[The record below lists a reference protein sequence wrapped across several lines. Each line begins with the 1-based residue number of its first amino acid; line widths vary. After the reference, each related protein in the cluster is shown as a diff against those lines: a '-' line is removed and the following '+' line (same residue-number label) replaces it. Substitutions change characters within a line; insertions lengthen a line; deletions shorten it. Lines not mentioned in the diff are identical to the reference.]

1 MKKEPLFIAFSTQQ
15 GGAGKTTLTVLMASY
30 LYYVKGYDVAVVDC
44 DYPQF
49 SIKDMR
55 ERDLKSIERNPYL
68 RKLAYEQFK
77 RIGKRAYPIV
87 GSRPGN
93 AIETVRPFV
102 ESATP
107 PDFIFF
113 DLTGTVNNLDLIRT
127 VATMDYIFCP
137 IAADRFIME
146 SSLKYASVINDTL
159 ITTGKSNI
167 KGIRLLWNMVDKRE
181 KTDLY
186 DIYDKV
192 IAGMGLEVLNTSL
205 PDSKR
210 FRKEGSEEGDRPFF
224 RSTLLPPDKA
234 LAKGPRPPPLK
245 VAERMATLPQRRP
258 GWRRSR
264 RQRRARM
271 PRKRKR
277 NTWNASSMHR
287 KSPCVRARPPTSARA
302 TTSGYSVSCRSSGRT
317 GLRCRSM
324 WTVCWSSTSANTRK

>member
-1 MKKEPLFIAFSTQQ
+1 M
-15 GGAGKTTLTVLMASY
+15 
-30 LYYVKGYDVAVVDC
+30 KGYDVAVVDC

-55 ERDLKSIERNPYL
+55 ERDLKNIERNPYL
-68 RKLAYEQFK
+68 RKLAYDQFK

-87 GSRPGN
+87 GSRPDN
-93 AIETVRPFV
+93 AIETVKPFI

-113 DLTGTVNNLDLIRT
+113 DLTGTVNNLGLIKT

-146 SSLKYASVINDTL
+146 SSLN
-159 ITTGKSNI
+159 
-167 KGIRLLWNMVDKRE
+167 E

-234 LAKGPRPPPLK
+234 LAKGSGIDAL
-245 VAERMATLPQRRP
+245 AEEIL
-258 GWRRSR
+258 GIV
-264 RQRRARM
+264 
-271 PRKRKR
+271 KR
-277 NTWNASSMHR
+277 
-287 KSPCVRARPPTSARA
+287 
-302 TTSGYSVSCRSSGRT
+302 
-317 GLRCRSM
+317 
-324 WTVCWSSTSANTRK
+324 

>member
-1 MKKEPLFIAFSTQQ
+1 MKKEPLFIAFSTQK

-55 ERDLKSIERNPYL
+55 ERDLKNIERNPYL
-68 RKLAYEQFK
+68 RKLAYDQFK
-77 RIGKRAYPIV
+77 RIGKR
-87 GSRPGN
+87 
-93 AIETVRPFV
+93 
-102 ESATP
+102 
-107 PDFIFF
+107 
-113 DLTGTVNNLDLIRT
+113 GTVNNLGLIKT

-146 SSLKYASVINDTL
+146 SSLKYASIINDTL

-234 LAKGPRPPPLK
+234 LAKGSGIDAL
-245 VAERMATLPQRRP
+245 AEEIL
-258 GWRRSR
+258 GIV
-264 RQRRARM
+264 
-271 PRKRKR
+271 KR
-277 NTWNASSMHR
+277 
-287 KSPCVRARPPTSARA
+287 
-302 TTSGYSVSCRSSGRT
+302 
-317 GLRCRSM
+317 
-324 WTVCWSSTSANTRK
+324 

>member
-1 MKKEPLFIAFSTQQ
+1 M
-15 GGAGKTTLTVLMASY
+15 TL
-30 LYYVKGYDVAVVDC
+30 AVVDC

-107 PDFIFF
+107 PDFVFF
-113 DLTGTVNNLDLIRT
+113 DLATVNNLDLIRT
-127 VATMDYIFCP
+127 VATMDYFYP
-137 IAADRFIME
+137 ILASIHEHFT
-146 SSLKYASVINDTL
+146 LKYAGVINDTL

-192 IAGMGLEVLNTSL
+192 IAGWAMKCWTPVCPTASVSARKALRKATA
-205 PDSKR
+205 R
-210 FRKEGSEEGDRPFF
+210 FSAPR
-224 RSTLLPPDKA
+224 LPPDRHC
-234 LAKGPRPPPLK
+234 AKGAASMP
-245 VAERMATLPQRRP
+245 
-258 GWRRSR
+258 SR
-264 RQRRARM
+264 
-271 PRKRKR
+271 KKYS
-277 NTWNASSMHR
+277 AS
-287 KSPCVRARPPTSARA
+287 
-302 TTSGYSVSCRSSGRT
+302 
-317 GLRCRSM
+317 
-324 WTVCWSSTSANTRK
+324 

>member
-1 MKKEPLFIAFSTQQ
+1 MKKEPLFIAFSTQK
-15 GGAGKTTLTVLMASY
+15 GGAGKTTLTV
-30 LYYVKGYDVAVVDC
+30 
-44 DYPQF
+44 

-55 ERDLKSIERNPYL
+55 ERDLKNIERNPYL
-68 RKLAYEQFK
+68 RKLAYDQFK

-87 GSRPGN
+87 GSRPDN
-93 AIETVRPFV
+93 AIETVKPFI

-113 DLTGTVNNLDLIRT
+113 DLTGTVNNLGLIKT

-146 SSLKYASVINDTL
+146 SSLKYASIINDTL

-192 IAGMGLEVLNTSL
+192 IAGMGLEVLDTSL

-224 RSTLLPPDKA
+224 RSTLRGRNTRHRKA
-234 LAKGPRPPPLK
+234 LNRWRRNSMSILTPASSWTRSVRRCPRPPP
-245 VAERMATLPQRRP
+245 
-258 GWRRSR
+258 
-264 RQRRARM
+264 
-271 PRKRKR
+271 RKR
-277 NTWNASSMHR
+277 
-287 KSPCVRARPPTSARA
+287 P
-302 TTSGYSVSCRSSGRT
+302 
-317 GLRCRSM
+317 
-324 WTVCWSSTSANTRK
+324 

>member
-1 MKKEPLFIAFSTQQ
+1 MKKEPLFIAFSTQK

-55 ERDLKSIERNPYL
+55 ERDLKNIERNPYL
-68 RKLAYEQFK
+68 RKLAYDQFK

-87 GSRPGN
+87 GSRPDN
-93 AIETVRPFV
+93 AIETVKPFI

-113 DLTGTVNNLDLIRT
+113 DLTGTVNNLGLIKT

-146 SSLKYASVINDTL
+146 SSLKYASIINDTL

-192 IAGMGLEVLNTSL
+192 IAGMGLEVLDTSL

-224 RSTLLPPDKA
+224 RCGRNTRHRKA
-234 LAKGPRPPPLK
+234 LNRWRRNSMSILTPASSWTRSVRRCPRPPP
-245 VAERMATLPQRRP
+245 
-258 GWRRSR
+258 
-264 RQRRARM
+264 
-271 PRKRKR
+271 RKR
-277 NTWNASSMHR
+277 
-287 KSPCVRARPPTSARA
+287 P
-302 TTSGYSVSCRSSGRT
+302 
-317 GLRCRSM
+317 
-324 WTVCWSSTSANTRK
+324 

>member
-1 MKKEPLFIAFSTQQ
+1 
-15 GGAGKTTLTVLMASY
+15 MASY

-49 SIKDMR
+49 QHQGHARTRLEKYPAQPVPAQAGISSSSASANAPTR
-55 ERDLKSIERNPYL
+55 LWGTVPATRLKRS
-68 RKLAYEQFK
+68 
-77 RIGKRAYPIV
+77 
-87 GSRPGN
+87 
-93 AIETVRPFV
+93 RPFV

-146 SSLKYASVINDTL
+146 SSLKYAGVINDTL
-159 ITTGKSNI
+159 ITTGKLSNI

-192 IAGMGLEVLNTSL
+192 IAGMGLEVLDTSL

-210 FRKEGSEEGDRPFF
+210 FRK
-224 RSTLLPPDKA
+224 
-234 LAKGPRPPPLK
+234 
-245 VAERMATLPQRRP
+245 
-258 GWRRSR
+258 
-264 RQRRARM
+264 
-271 PRKRKR
+271 
-277 NTWNASSMHR
+277 
-287 KSPCVRARPPTSARA
+287 
-302 TTSGYSVSCRSSGRT
+302 
-317 GLRCRSM
+317 GL
-324 WTVCWSSTSANTRK
+324 

>member
-1 MKKEPLFIAFSTQQ
+1 MKKEPLFIAFSTQK

-55 ERDLKSIERNPYL
+55 ERDLKNIERNPYL
-68 RKLAYEQFK
+68 RKLAYDQFK

-87 GSRPGN
+87 GSRPDN
-93 AIETVRPFV
+93 AIETVKPFI

-113 DLTGTVNNLDLIRT
+113 DLTGTVNNLGLIKT

-146 SSLKYASVINDTL
+146 SSLKYASIINDTL
-159 ITTGKSNI
+159 ITTG
-167 KGIRLLWNMVDKRE
+167 
-181 KTDLY
+181 
-186 DIYDKV
+186 KV
-192 IAGMGLEVLNTSL
+192 IAGMGLEVLDTSL

-234 LAKGPRPPPLK
+234 LAKGSGIDAL
-245 VAERMATLPQRRP
+245 AEEIL
-258 GWRRSR
+258 GIV
-264 RQRRARM
+264 
-271 PRKRKR
+271 KR
-277 NTWNASSMHR
+277 
-287 KSPCVRARPPTSARA
+287 
-302 TTSGYSVSCRSSGRT
+302 
-317 GLRCRSM
+317 
-324 WTVCWSSTSANTRK
+324 

>member
-1 MKKEPLFIAFSTQQ
+1 MKKEPLFIAFSTQK

-49 SIKDMR
+49 SINGHGANATC
-55 ERDLKSIERNPYL
+55 KSIERNPYL

-146 SSLKYASVINDTL
+146 SSLKYAGVINDTL

-192 IAGMGLEVLNTSL
+192 IAGWGLKCWT
-205 PDSKR
+205 PDCPTASVSAR
-210 FRKEGSEEGDRPFF
+210 
-224 RSTLLPPDKA
+224 KA
-234 LAKGPRPPPLK
+234 LRKATAVFPLH
-245 VAERMATLPQRRP
+245 AAAAGQGIGERERASMP
-258 GWRRSR
+258 SR
-264 RQRRARM
+264 
-271 PRKRKR
+271 KKYS
-277 NTWNASSMHR
+277 AS
-287 KSPCVRARPPTSARA
+287 
-302 TTSGYSVSCRSSGRT
+302 
-317 GLRCRSM
+317 
-324 WTVCWSSTSANTRK
+324 